1 MDTNSVSVFL
11 DSLDDTDESD
21 VEEIITQIMED
32 DDIDESD
39 TLKEN
44 FLRMAACT
52 SEESENREEFRSV
65 IQKFFR

>member
-1 MDTNSVSVFL
+1 MDTNSISVFL

-21 VEEIITQIMED
+21 VEVIITQMMED

-39 TLKEN
+39 TLKN

-52 SEESENREEFRSV
+52 SEASEDREEFRSV